1 MPTILNDEGIDAA
14 TLAGIVQGRWESPP
28 DAGWRFPG
36 LTYYPAR
43 LEPGRMALIKS
54 GALRYG
60 LSPGDLERV
69 ARQAGGAGV
78 IAAESVALRAPDW
91 PVLRVEDPRAAIRQL
106 AAEVRRRAQ
115 AACFAVTGSVGKTS
129 SCSLA
134 RHLLAPLGRVHGN
147 ADANYVDGVL
157 CEVANMMTADF
168 TVLEVSQA
176 ATGTAAQIAR
186 PDAAL
191 LVNVSPAHMDYHTDL
206 LALSLV
212 KARIFRGLRP
222 GGTAVV
228 PRDAEHYP
236 EIRAVAAES
245 GARIV
250 TFGEHP
256 EADFRL
262 TGYDHAAGRVEARAH
277 GETIRYGLGL
287 PGRHMALNSLGVL
300 AALEGLGVDR
310 QGLLARCAT
319 AAVPK
324 GRGRARFLRLG
335 AREITLLDD
344 AHNAQPAAMAAAF
357 ALLGA
362 TAPGPGGR
370 RIALIADMAELG
382 EGAARYHR
390 DLAAPLREAGI
401 DRVYLAGPMMLRH
414 LAPALPAG
422 LVGACAARATD
433 LLPHLVRDLRDGDL
447 VLAKGSHASRM
458 AELVRYLLGLHT
470 MPPGALTW
478 LYTRGRVAQGRLLAA
493 ARRSQASWKARH
505 AAFRRGGRPG

>member
-1 MPTILNDEGIDAA
+1 
-14 TLAGIVQGRWESPP
+14 
-28 DAGWRFPG
+28 
-36 LTYYPAR
+36 
-43 LEPGRMALIKS
+43 MAFIQS
-54 GALRYG
+54 STLRYV
-60 LSPGDLERV
+60 LSPRELG
-69 ARQAGGAGV
+69 QAAGSTDGAGV
-78 IAAESVALRAPDW
+78 IAAETVALRVPGW
-91 PVLRVEDPRAAIRQL
+91 PVLRVDDPRTAIERL
-106 AAEVRRRAQ
+106 AAEVRRRAP
-115 AACFAVTGSVGKTS
+115 AACLAVTGSVGKTS

-134 RHLLAPLGRVHGN
+134 RHLLAPLGRVRGN
-147 ADANYVDGVL
+147 AGLNYPNGVL

-176 ATGTAAQIAR
+176 AIGRAAQIAR
-186 PDAAL
+186 PDVAL
-191 LVNVSPAHMDYHTDL
+191 LVNVSPAHMDHHADL

-222 GGTAVV
+222 GGTAVI

-245 GARIV
+245 GARMV

-287 PGRHMALNSLGVL
+287 PGRHMAFNSLGVL
-300 AALEGLGVDR
+300 AALEGLGVDWR
-310 QGLLARCAT
+310 GLLERCAT

-324 GRGRARFLRLG
+324 GRGRTASLRLG
-335 AREITLLDD
+335 EREITLLDD
-344 AHNAQPAAMAAAF
+344 AYNAQPAAMAAAF

-370 RIALIADMAELG
+370 RIALLADMAELG
-382 EGAARYHR
+382 AEAARYHR
-390 DLAAPLREAGI
+390 DLAGPLRKAGI
-401 DRVYLAGPMMLRH
+401 DRVYLAGPMMRRH

-458 AELVRYLLGLHT
+458 ADLVLYLLGLHT
-470 MPPGALTW
+470 MPPGAPTW
-478 LYTRGRVAQGRLLAA
+478 LYTRGRVAQARLLAA
-493 ARRSQASWKARH
+493 ARRGQTSWKTLR
-505 AAFRRGGRPG
+505 AAFRRDGRPGRSRTDPPA

>member
-1 MPTILNDEGIDAA
+1 MPNDDGIDPV

-28 DAGWRFPG
+28 GAGWRFPG

-43 LEPGRMALIKS
+43 PEPGRMALIKS

-60 LSPGDLERV
+60 FSPDDLERV
-69 ARQAGGAGV
+69 AGPTGGAGV
-78 IAAESVALRAPDW
+78 IAADNVALKAPGW

-106 AAEVRRRAQ
+106 AAEVRRRAP
-115 AACFAVTGSVGKTS
+115 ATCLAVTGSVGKTS

-134 RHLLAPLGRVHGN
+134 RHLLARLGRVRGN
-147 ADANYVDGVL
+147 ADANYADGVL
-157 CEVANMMTADF
+157 CEVANMMTTDF
-168 TVLEVSQA
+168 TVLEVAQA
-176 ATGTAAQIAR
+176 ATGPATQIAH

-191 LVNVSPAHMDYHTDL
+191 LVNVSPAHMDYHADL

-222 GGTAVV
+222 GGTAVI

-256 EADFRL
+256 EADFHL

-300 AALEGLGVDR
+300 AALEGLGIDR
-310 QGLLARCAT
+310 RGLLERCAT

-324 GRGRARFLRLG
+324 GRGRATSLRLG
-335 AREITLLDD
+335 KREITLLDD

-370 RIALIADMAELG
+370 RIALLADMAELG
-382 EGAARYHR
+382 TEAARYHR
-390 DLAAPLREAGI
+390 DLAGPLREAGI
-401 DRVYLAGPMMLRH
+401 DRVYLAGPMMRHH

-422 LVGACAARATD
+422 LVGACTARATD
-433 LLPHLVRDLRDGDL
+433 LLPHLVRDLRDCDL
-447 VLAKGSHASRM
+447 VLAKGSHGSRM
-458 AELVRYLLGLHT
+458 ADLVRYLLALHT
-470 MPPGALTW
+470 VAPGAPTW
-478 LYTRGRVAQGRLLAA
+478 LYTRGRVTQGRVLAA
-493 ARRSQASWKARH
+493 ARRGLVFWKALQ
-505 AAFRRGGRPG
+505 AAFRREGRPGR